1 MVEIEAKITFTRL
14 LCSCPCILTW
24 THLITQK
31 NRCLQTYTY
40 RLYTHSHEYA
50 GLYWSA
56 VDESEY
62 THGIGG
68 AVQHCLLTYE
78 DTFFTFYIIN
88 VIQLVLVSC
97 HNYIRSLPTP
107 SHHKLCSGLLLL
119 DTDWSVDKTWSCHF
133 VVLRLVIYWHL
144 TTCYFVYC
152 LYDAV

>member
-1 MVEIEAKITFTRL
+1 MHSHMDTFNYTKKTDVCRHTPTGFTHIAMNTQACIEAQIR
-14 LCSCPCILTW
+14 
-24 THLITQK
+24 
-31 NRCLQTYTY
+31 
-40 RLYTHSHEYA
+40 
-50 GLYWSA
+50 

-119 DTDWSVDKTWSCHF
+119 DTDWSVDKT
-133 VVLRLVIYWHL
+133 
-144 TTCYFVYC
+144 
-152 LYDAV
+152 